1 MEPNVQFHFL
11 SSFTGVKHL
20 AVSGHLNFL
29 PWLEKIV
36 PSFLAGP
43 NPRRWIME
51 GQRMSHAEY
60 QRIIDEIA
68 QGNRRKEEEEGFTN
82 ITEAYLAAREEDDG
96 LTDRQQF
103 T

>member
-1 MEPNVQFHFL
+1 M
-11 SSFTGVKHL
+11 KHL

-36 PSFLAGP
+36 PSFLTGP
-43 NPRRWIME
+43 NPRRWIVE
-51 GQRMSHAEY
+51 GQRLSHAEY

-68 QGNRRKEEEEGFTN
+68 QGEKRRKEEEEEEGFTN
-82 ITEAYLAAREEDDG
+82 VTEAYLAAREEDDG
-96 LTDRQQF
+96 LTDREQF

>member
-1 MEPNVQFHFL
+1 M
-11 SSFTGVKHL
+11 KHL

-29 PWLEKIV
+29 PWVEKIV

-43 NPRRWIME
+43 NPRRWIVE

-60 QRIIDEIA
+60 QRIIDKIA
-68 QGNRRKEEEEGFTN
+68 QGKVRKEEEEGFTN
-82 ITEAYLAAREEDDG
+82 VTEAYLAAREENDR
-96 LTDRQQF
+96 LTDREQF